1 MDQSNPAE
9 LVSHLRASFNA
20 GKTRP
25 LEWRLGQLRALG
37 RMLTEQEAAFSEA
50 AEADL
55 GKSNLEFFLTELN
68 VLQLE
73 IQDTCKKLRRWMKPS
88 RTGTPLVTQPGKSRI
103 HKDPL
108 GVVLILSAWNYPVNL
123 AIAPMIGAIAAG
135 NCVVLKP
142 SEVAANTSALL
153 TRLLTEYCDQD
164 CVRVYEGAVPETTA
178 LLVERFDHILY
189 TGNGHVGRIIMAAAS
204 KHLTPVTLELG
215 GKSPVYVH
223 PDADLEMTAR
233 RILWG
238 KFTNAGQTCI
248 APDYLL
254 VHKDIHDRLL
264 EIMASTAR
272 DFYGEDPSQSPDYG
286 RIINAR
292 HHRRVMAL
300 MGSGTPVT
308 GGVGDEA
315 TRYIA
320 PTILKDV
327 SPDSPAMQ
335 DEIFGPVLPVLPIDG
350 PDAAI
355 AFVNDRP
362 KPLALYVFSGQKSV
376 VNAFIER
383 TSSGGVT
390 VNHVM
395 LHFAVMGLPFGG
407 VGESGQGA
415 YHGRHTFET
424 FTHHKSV
431 LRKPLAID
439 PAILYPP
446 YTDKKKAWLK
456 RLV

>member
-1 MDQSNPAE
+1 MDNSNPAE
-9 LVSHLRASFNA
+9 LVSHLRASFDA
-20 GKTRP
+20 GKTRSI
-25 LEWRLGQLRALG
+25 EWRLGQLRALE
-37 RMLTEQEAAFSEA
+37 RLLVEQESALIEA
-50 AEADL
+50 LVADL
-55 GKSNLEFFLTELN
+55 GKPPLEVYLAETS
-68 VLQLE
+68 VLQKELSE
-73 IQDTCKKLRRWMKPS
+73 TRKRLRKWMKPT
-88 RTGTPLVTQPGKSRI
+88 RTSTPLVTQPGKSRI

-153 TRLLTEYCDQD
+153 ARLLTEYCDPD
-164 CVRVYEGAVPETTA
+164 CVRVYEGGVPETTA
-178 LLVERFDHILY
+178 LLEQRFDHILY
-189 TGNGHVGRIIMAAAS
+189 TGNGHVGRIIMTAAA

-223 PDADLEMTAR
+223 PDADLKMVAR

-248 APDYLL
+248 APDYILA
-254 VHKDIHDRLL
+254 HRDIYETLL
-264 EIMASTAR
+264 EEMAATVR
-272 DFYGEDPSQSPDYG
+272 RFYGEDPSQSADYA

-300 MGSGTPVT
+300 IDSGTPVV
-308 GGVGDEA
+308 GGTGDEEA
-315 TRYIA
+315 RYIA

-327 SPDSPAMQ
+327 ALDSPIMQ
-335 DEIFGPVLPVLPIDG
+335 EEIFGPVLPVLSIDG
-350 PDAAI
+350 PDEAI
-355 AFVNDRP
+355 ALINARP
-362 KPLALYVFSGQKSV
+362 KPLALYVFSGLKKV

-395 LHFAVMGLPFGG
+395 LHFAVLGLPFGG

-431 LRKPLAID
+431 LTKPLAVD
-439 PAILYPP
+439 PALLYPP
-446 YTDKKKAWLK
+446 YTDKKKSWLK

>member
-1 MDQSNPAE
+1 MNSTHPGE

-20 GKTRP
+20 GKTRST
-25 LEWRLGQLRALG
+25 EWRLGQLRALA
-37 RMLTEQEAAFSEA
+37 RMLTEQEAALNEA

-55 GKSNLEFFLTELN
+55 GKSNLEFFLTELS
-68 VLQLE
+68 VLRNE
-73 IQDTCKKLRRWMKPS
+73 IDDACKKLRRWMKPS
-88 RTGTPLVTQPGKSRI
+88 RTKTPLVTQPGKSRI

-123 AIAPMIGAIAAG
+123 AIAPMVGAIAAG
-135 NCVVLKP
+135 NCIVLKP

-153 TRLLTEYCDQD
+153 ARLIAEYCDPD
-164 CVRVYEGAVPETTA
+164 CIRVYEGAVPETTA
-178 LLVERFDHILY
+178 LLAERFDHILY

-223 PDADLEMTAR
+223 PDADLGMTAR

-254 VHKDIHDRLL
+254 VHKDVYEPLL
-264 EIMASTAR
+264 EVMASTVR
-272 DFYGEDPSQSPDYG
+272 DFYGDDPSQSADYG
-286 RIINAR
+286 RIINER

-300 MGSGTPVT
+300 MGSGTPVV
-308 GGVGDEA
+308 GGHGDEA

-320 PTILKDV
+320 PTILRDV
-327 SPDSPAMQ
+327 SVDSPIMQ

-362 KPLALYVFSGQKSV
+362 KPLALYVFSGQNNV
-376 VNAFIER
+376 IDAFIER

-431 LRKPLAID
+431 LRKPLAVD
-439 PAILYPP
+439 PALQYPP
-446 YTDKKKAWLK
+446 YTDKKTTWLK

>member
-1 MDQSNPAE
+1 MDQNQPRE
-9 LVSHLRASFNA
+9 LVRHLRASFNA
-20 GKTRP
+20 GKTRSI
-25 LEWRLGQLRALG
+25 EWRLGQLRALE
-37 RMLTEQEAAFSEA
+37 RMITEQEAALNEA

-55 GKSNLEFFLTELN
+55 GKSNLEFFLTELS
-68 VLQLE
+68 VLQKE
-73 IQDTCKKLRRWMKPS
+73 ITDTCKKLRGWMKPS

-135 NCVVLKP
+135 NCVLLKP
-142 SEVAANTSALL
+142 SEVAGNTSALL
-153 TRLLTEYCDQD
+153 ARLFAEYCDQD
-164 CVRVYEGAVPETTA
+164 CIRVYEGGVPETTA
-178 LLVERFDHILY
+178 LLEERFDHILY
-189 TGNGHVGRIIMAAAS
+189 TGNGRVGRIIMAAAS

-215 GKSPVYVH
+215 GKSPVYIH
-223 PDADLEMTAR
+223 PDVDLEMTAR
-233 RILWG
+233 RIIWG

-254 VHKDIHDRLL
+254 VHKDVYEPLV
-264 EIMASTAR
+264 EIMAATVKA
-272 DFYGEDPSQSPDYG
+272 FYGEDPSQSSDYG
-286 RIINAR
+286 RIVNAR

-300 MGSGTPVT
+300 MDSGTPVV
-308 GGVGDEA
+308 GGTGDEE

-320 PTILKDV
+320 PTILRDV
-327 SPDSPAMQ
+327 ALDSPVMQ
-335 DEIFGPVLPVLPIDG
+335 DEIFGPVLPILPIDG

-355 AFVNDRP
+355 AFVNERP
-362 KPLALYVFSGQKSV
+362 KPLALYVFSGQNQV
-376 VNAFIER
+376 VDAFIDR
-383 TSSGGVT
+383 TSSGGIT

-407 VGESGQGA
+407 VGESGLGA

-439 PAILYPP
+439 PALLYPP
-446 YTDKKKAWLK
+446 YTDKKKTWLK